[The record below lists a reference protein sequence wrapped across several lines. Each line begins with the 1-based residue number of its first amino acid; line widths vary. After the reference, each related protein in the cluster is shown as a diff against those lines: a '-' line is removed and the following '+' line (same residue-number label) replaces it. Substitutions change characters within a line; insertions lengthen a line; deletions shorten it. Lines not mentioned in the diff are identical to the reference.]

1 MDKFIAPSVNIA
13 AVNRFFDKM
22 KEKDFEIHTLEVFK
36 NGETKLRIALP
47 PYSCTDT
54 PEVYSLSKTFTSTV
68 VGIAVDKG
76 FLSVEDYVLKFFPE
90 IETDCEHFHKL
101 KVKHV
106 LSMNTGQGG
115 GIMWEM
121 LLSDN
126 ALKSFFSFNPAYEP
140 GSYFTYNTGAT
151 CLLGM
156 IVSRA
161 TGMDFFDFAA
171 ENLFYPMDM
180 HNVYWLKCKDGSC
193 QCGSGIHI
201 SSDDTMKFF
210 RMYLDKG
217 IWNGKRIISESW
229 IAEATSPVPGNTHK
243 GTQEWVNQYG
253 YQIWLQENGIY
264 RGDGALGQLG
274 IVIPE
279 KNAVVVMQSHLVNP
293 PYAIDAAIE
302 LVSELDGNEEG
313 TVCDYSFPPYERS
326 DKLPCINRIY
336 RLKENPQDLR
346 SVHLVVNDD
355 GATLSFTDG
364 GGNIINL
371 NAGNGYWRESS
382 FTAKNMTPY
391 LKELPP
397 NEMYELLRTAACVK
411 AEEDKLVFRIRYL
424 SNPHTEH
431 CNISFTEDTLDI
443 CISLAFI
450 NGYEPCKNF
459 SGTRIG

>member
-1 MDKFIAPSVNIA
+1 MEKFIAPSANTA
-13 AVNRFFDKM
+13 AVNRFFHKM
-22 KEKDFEIHTLEVFK
+22 KEKGYEVHTLQIFK
-36 NGETKLRIALP
+36 DGETKLRIAQS

-68 VGIAVDKG
+68 MGIAVDKG
-76 FLSVEDYVLKFFPE
+76 FLSVEDHVLKFFPE
-90 IETDCEHFHKL
+90 IETDCEYFHRL

-121 LLSDN
+121 MMSDN

-161 TGMDFFDFAA
+161 TGIDFFDFAA
-171 ENLFYPMDM
+171 ENLFYPMGM

-201 SSDDTMKFF
+201 SSDDIMKLF

-229 IAEATSPVPGNTHK
+229 IAEATSPTPGNTHK
-243 GTQEWVNQYG
+243 GTQEWVEQYG
-253 YQIWLQENGIY
+253 YQIWLQENGVY

-279 KNAVVVMQSHLVNP
+279 KNAVVVMQSHLINP

-302 LVSELDGNEEG
+302 LVSELDGDGNE
-313 TVCDYSFPPYERS
+313 TADDYSFPPYVRA
-326 DKLPCINRIY
+326 DLPHIDRIY
-336 RLKENPQDLR
+336 RLKENCQDLR
-346 SVHLVVNDD
+346 SAHLSVGDD
-355 GATLSFTDG
+355 GASLSFTDG
-364 GGNIINL
+364 GGNIITL
-371 NAGNGYWRESS
+371 NAGNGCWKKSS

-397 NEMYELLRTAACVK
+397 NDVYEPLRTAACVK
-411 AEEDKLVFRIRYL
+411 KEEDRLVFCVRYL
-424 SNPHTEH
+424 SNPHSEH
-431 CNISFTEDTLDI
+431 YKISFTEETLDI

-450 NGYEPCKNF
+450 EGYEPCKYI
-459 SGTRIG
+459 SGTRVK